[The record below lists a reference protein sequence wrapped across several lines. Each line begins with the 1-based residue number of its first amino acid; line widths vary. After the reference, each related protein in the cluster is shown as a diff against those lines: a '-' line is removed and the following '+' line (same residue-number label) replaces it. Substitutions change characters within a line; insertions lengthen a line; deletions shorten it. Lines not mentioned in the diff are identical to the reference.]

1 MNLIQSLTAGA
12 CGAVLLNAVHE
23 SMRQFVPEAPRVD
36 LIGRQLVAQTFL
48 AMNEPPPPDSREY
61 ALAMAGDVLSNT
73 LYYSLVGFGSHRR
86 AVLRGLVLGA
96 VGGWAAVK
104 APEYLDLPEDAVQRH
119 PATKLMTVAWY
130 TLGGLA
136 AGMMIRRIR
145 QSDRETF

>member
-23 SMRQFVPEAPRVD
+23 GMRQIVPEAPRVD

-48 AMNEPPPPDSREY
+48 ALDEPPPPDSEEY
-61 ALAMAGDVLSNT
+61 ALAMGGDLVSNA
-73 LYYSLVGFGSHRR
+73 LYYSLIGVGARR
-86 AVLRGLVLGA
+86 WAPWRGLLLGA
-96 VGGWAAVK
+96 IGGWGAVK
-104 APEYLDLPEDAVQRH
+104 APDYLDLPQEAVQRH

-136 AGMMIRRIR
+136 AGVVARRLAI
-145 QSDRETF
+145 D